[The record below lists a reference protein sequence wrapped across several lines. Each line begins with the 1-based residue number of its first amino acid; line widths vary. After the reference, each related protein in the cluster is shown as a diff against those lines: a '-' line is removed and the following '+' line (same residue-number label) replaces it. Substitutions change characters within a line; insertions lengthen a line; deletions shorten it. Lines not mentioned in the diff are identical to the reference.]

1 MISIFLAITLVLSG
15 GSERKVFMQTKF
27 HSIKAVGLHALGA
40 SVNSWLASLAEG
52 SEIVS
57 HSMTPAGESMIFS
70 CVYKVK
76 EVNVKAENST
86 PVEEIVNV

>member
-1 MISIFLAITLVLSG
+1 VLSG

-27 HSIKAVGLHALGA
+27 HSIKAVGLHALGV

-52 SEIVS
+52 TEIVS
-57 HSMTPAGESMIFS
+57 HSMTPSGESMIFS

-76 EVNVKAENST
+76 VKAENST
-86 PVEEIVNV
+86 AVEEIVNV